1 MSSITPYTNFPPLQL
16 FSNVQSALSSPLTY
30 ETISCYHPTPER
42 EAAVCDWSTKKW
54 VRKFDIKTKKYYY
67 TLEEEDPTDNFFEKK
82 MRKRYIEKGKRYE

>member
-1 MSSITPYTNFPPLQL
+1 MAGLIFAGFFVTPI
-16 FSNVQSALSSPLTY
+16 TY

-82 MRKRYIEKGKRYE
+82 MRKRYIEKGKRYEKEM